1 MMFFSPLGW
10 LAKRLIE
17 SFSDSVIKS
26 PLDED
31 FSDSPEWQMD
41 VPEASYTTTLP
52 LSEVSEPLIRM
63 FQAIDGLSPEHVTK
77 IAVRLHEIP
86 VTKVAEYRYQVKDH
100 GSAAELQVTM
110 TKHPSGL
117 IGLLFCSS
125 SGIIESV
132 KEAFG
137 GTAGAVTSQT

>member
-1 MMFFSPLGW
+1 MFGFSPLGW
-10 LAKRLIE
+10 LAKRLLGLTA
-17 SFSDSVIKS
+17 DSMFKS
-26 PLDED
+26 PLEED
-31 FSDSPEWQMD
+31 YSDSPDWQMD

-63 FQAIDGLSPEHVTK
+63 FQAIDGLSPDHVTK

-100 GSAAELQVTM
+100 GSATELQITM
-110 TKHPSGL
+110 TKHPNGL

-125 SGIIESV
+125 AGIIESV
-132 KEAFG
+132 KNAFG
-137 GTAGAVTSQT
+137 EAER